1 MKPNHNILLL
11 LLLFLACTWAKA
23 QSAGINYQALIL
35 NDEALE
41 VPGSNIGQ
49 NQIPLAAE
57 EVRFRFTISRGP
69 TANFDQLYI
78 EEQLTET
85 DQNGLIS
92 LIVGEGTALLSS
104 FDAIVWDGTPKY
116 LNVEID
122 IIKNGE
128 GFVFLDAQKILFLPQ
143 GGTTTQSISTGNGL
157 SNNGPM
163 VILGGELSQATTI
176 TTTDSNYLAIEG
188 LQAGSPTADDFVVID
203 RQSGRL
209 KRWQS
214 TNLVQ
219 TEEKKITA
227 IDGQTRFTPP
237 FPISNPNKV
246 NVYRNGVKIDFT
258 VIDPN
263 TLELESGVVCYQ
275 DDEIRI
281 VQIN

>member
-1 MKPNHNILLL
+1 MKPNKHILLTVL
-11 LLLFLACTWAKA
+11 ILFACFWVEA
-23 QSAGINYQALIL
+23 QTAGINYQALIL
-35 NDEALE
+35 DEETLE
-41 VPGSNIGQ
+41 IPGTNIGNSQ
-49 NQIPLAAE
+49 APLANE
-57 EVRFRFTISRGP
+57 EVNFRFTISRGP
-69 TANFDQLYI
+69 NTNFEQLYM

-92 LIVGEGTALLSS
+92 LIVGEGTALFSS
-104 FDAIVWDGTPKY
+104 FTSINWDGTPKY

-128 GFVFLDAQKILFLPQ
+128 GFVFLDSQKILFLPQ
-143 GGTTTQSISTGNGL
+143 ANLGIQTITADNGL
-157 SNNGPM
+157 SVNNGTL
-163 VILGGELSQATTI
+163 VLGGALNQPTTI
-176 TTTDSNYLAIEG
+176 TTTNTNSLAITG
-188 LQAGSPTADDFVVID
+188 LEPGNLAEDDFVVID

-214 TNLVQ
+214 TNLIQ
-219 TEEKKITA
+219 TEEKKIIA
-227 IDGQTRFTPP
+227 IDGQTRFIPP
-237 FPISNPNKV
+237 FPISNPNKI

-258 VIDPN
+258 VIDAN